1 MKRTPKITFFI
12 VFALIAAL
20 VYTAFFGV
28 YTTYGDLR
36 KPVIKSASDIRFG
49 IDIKGGVD
57 ATFGPAE
64 GVENVTDA
72 QIEGVKDVIEL
83 RLVNNG
89 ITDYEVYADTA
100 NDTVIVR
107 YPWKNGEE
115 NYDAQASLDDIGKT
129 AQLAFYYD
137 DPTLEEL
144 SEENRI
150 LTGADV
156 ESADVG
162 IDPENNSS
170 YIVSLKLKDSG
181 KKAFKEAT
189 EKQVQAGNAPI
200 AIWLDDQRISAP
212 NVQSVIADGSAQIS
226 GGFDLEEANELANYI
241 NAGALDFAIEVK
253 NYGSVSPTLGE
264 SALDAMVLAGIIAF
278 ILIAIF
284 IIVIYRLPGFIAVI
298 ALTGQVAGSI
308 AAVSGFFGFANGFTL
323 TLPGI
328 AGIILSVGMGIDA
341 NVITA
346 ERIRDEVRLGKTI
359 DGAITIGS
367 KSAFS
372 AIFDGN
378 VTTMFVAVILMGVF
392 GPPSGIFSKLLY
404 PFLFMFPQATTG
416 TIYSFGYTLLMGI
429 LFNFIMGVFASRLML
444 KSITRF
450 KAFRKP
456 WLIGGARK

>member
-28 YTTYGDLR
+28 YTTYGDS
-36 KPVIKSASDIRFG
+36 KNPVIKSASDIRFG
-49 IDIKGGVD
+49 IDINGGVD
-57 ATFGPAE
+57 ATFAPADS
-64 GVENVTDA
+64 VDLSTVTDS

-83 RLVNNG
+83 RLVGKG

-100 NDTVIVR
+100 NKSVIVR
-107 YPWKNGEE
+107 YPWKKGEE
-115 NYDAQASLDDIGKT
+115 SFDAKTALDEIGKT
-129 AQLAFYYD
+129 AQLAFYYG
-137 DPTLEEL
+137 DPKTPTQEDL
-144 SEENRI
+144 I
-150 LTGADV
+150 LTGAQVD
-156 ESADVG
+156 SADVYY
-162 IDPENNSS
+162 DSESNE
-170 YIVSLKLKDSG
+170 YAVSLKLKEEG
-181 KKAFKEAT
+181 KKLFAEAT
-189 EKQVQAGNAPI
+189 KKQVTGHQPI

-212 NVQSVIADGSAQIS
+212 NVQSEITDGNASIT
-226 GGFDLEEANELANYI
+226 GGYDLAGANELANYI
-241 NAGALDFAIEVK
+241 NAGALEFPIEVA
-253 NYGSVSPTLGE
+253 NYGTISPTLGK
-264 SALDAMVLAGIIAF
+264 SALNAMVIAGIIAF

-284 IIVIYRLPGFIAVI
+284 IIAVYRLPGVIAVI
-298 ALTGQVAGSI
+298 ALSGQVAGSI
-308 AAVSGFFGFANGFTL
+308 AAVSGYFGFASGFTL

-359 DGAITIGS
+359 DGAISVGS

-392 GPPSGIFSKLLY
+392 GPPSGLFSKLLY

-429 LFNFIMGVFASRLML
+429 FFNFIMGVFASRLML
-444 KSITRF
+444 KSIMRF
-450 KAFRKP
+450 KIFRKP

>member
-28 YTTYGDLR
+28 YSSYGDMQ
-36 KPVIKSASDIRFG
+36 KPVIKGASDIRFG
-49 IDIKGGVD
+49 IDIRGGVD
-57 ATFGPAE
+57 ATFTPAE
-64 GVENVTDA
+64 NVKNVTDS

-83 RLVNNG
+83 RLVANG

-100 NDTVIVR
+100 NDSVIVR
-107 YPWKNGEE
+107 FPWKNGETSF
-115 NYDAQASLDDIGKT
+115 DAQAALEEIGKT
-129 AQLAFYYD
+129 AQLSFYYG
-137 DPTLEEL
+137 DPETPTEAD
-144 SEENRI
+144 RI

-156 ESADVG
+156 ATADVYY
-162 IDPENNSS
+162 DSESDS
-170 YIVSLKLKDSG
+170 YAVSLKLKDSG
-181 KKAFKEAT
+181 KKAFAEAT
-189 EKQVQAGNAPI
+189 KKQVAAGNAPI

-212 NVQSVIADGSAQIS
+212 NVQTEIIDGSASIT
-226 GGFDLEEANELANYI
+226 GHFDIESANDLANYI
-241 NAGALDFAIEVK
+241 NAGALDFDIVVA
-253 NYGSVSPTLGE
+253 NYGSISPTLGE
-264 SALDAMVLAGIIAF
+264 SALDAMVIAGIIAF

-284 IIVIYRLPGFIAVI
+284 IIAVYRLPGVIAVI
-298 ALTGQVAGSI
+298 ALAGQVAGSI
-308 AAVSGFFGFANGFTL
+308 AAVSGYFGFANGFTL

-359 DGAITIGS
+359 DGAISIGS

-392 GPPSGIFSKLLY
+392 GPPSGIFSKILY

-429 LFNFIMGVFASRLML
+429 FFNFIMGVLASRLML
-444 KSITRF
+444 KSIMRF